1 MTGDLVTPA
10 RDPAFPTPAAGAP
23 RQAADWEGR
32 RVLVLGLA
40 RSGVAA
46 ARALAQRGVSVIAAD
61 RRPGVELG
69 EAIDLLDEL
78 GVDTVTGKDDASLL
92 ERADVVVASPGIAP
106 TAPLLA
112 KADERGIPV
121 VAELEL
127 AFQLSRAP
135 WVAITGTN
143 GKSTTTA
150 LTGELFKATGRPTRV
165 CGNIGVAATDEALN
179 APEDGVIVAEVSSFQ
194 LERVVT
200 FRPRV
205 AVLLNLTPDHLDR
218 HGSLEVYA
226 ALKARVF
233 AKQGAGD
240 LAVLNADDAA
250 TVGWA
255 GRFGLS
261 AKVAYIRRGQRGL
274 AAPEDGPLAGAIAH
288 ADGAWVDESGKIN
301 RAWEGH
307 TDVLLPVS
315 KLRIPGPHNVSN
327 ALAAVAAT
335 LPFETNA
342 KEIAQA
348 LGAFAGLPH
357 RLEPVGEVE
366 GVAFYNDSKATN
378 VDSMRTALNAFPG
391 PLVVIA
397 GGRDKKGDWASLE
410 PLAADRIGRL
420 ILIGEAADT
429 IARAWKRVTSVRAA
443 DIDDAAQKALKAA
456 RELEGAPVVLS
467 PGCASF
473 DMFRDY
479 EDRGQK
485 FK

>member
-1 MTGDLVTPA
+1 
-10 RDPAFPTPAAGAP
+10 
-23 RQAADWEGR
+23 
-32 RVLVLGLA
+32 
-40 RSGVAA
+40 VAA
-46 ARALAQRGVSVIAAD
+46 ARALAQRGVTVIAAD
-61 RRPGVELG
+61 RRPEADLESAVDALEALGVE
-69 EAIDLLDEL
+69 
-78 GVDTVTGKDDASLL
+78 TVTGKDDPSLL
-92 ERADVVVASPGIAP
+92 ARADVVVASPGAAP
-106 TAPLLA
+106 TTPLLA
-112 KADERGIPV
+112 HADERGIPV

-150 LTGELFKATGRPTRV
+150 LTGELFRATGRPTRV
-165 CGNIGVAATDEALN
+165 CGNIGVAATDEALL

-200 FRPRV
+200 FRPHV

-288 ADGAWVDESGKIN
+288 ADGAWVDESG
-301 RAWEGH
+301 RMVRTWEGH

-315 KLRIPGPHNVSN
+315 KLRIPGPHNISN

-335 LPFETNA
+335 LPFEA
-342 KEIAQA
+342 KAKDLGKA
-348 LGAFAGLPH
+348 LAAFPGLPH
-357 RLEPVGEVE
+357 RLEPVGDVE

-420 ILIGEAADT
+420 VLIGEASDT
-429 IARAWKRVTSVRAA
+429 IARAWKRVTSVRAG
-443 DIDDAAQKALKAA
+443 DIDDAVLKAWKA
-456 RELEGAPVVLS
+456 GKELKAPVVLS

-473 DMFRDY
+473 DMFRDF

-485 FK
+485 FKEAVQRLGAKGAR